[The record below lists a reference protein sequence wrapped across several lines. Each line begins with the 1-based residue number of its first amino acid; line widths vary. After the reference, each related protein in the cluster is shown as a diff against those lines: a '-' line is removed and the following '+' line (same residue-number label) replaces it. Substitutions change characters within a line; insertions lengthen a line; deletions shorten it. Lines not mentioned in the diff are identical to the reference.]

1 MYVYSYKSQKAVKM
15 FLSQNNH
22 LLTLKWGQSSS
33 SSSSATIRAFLQTVF
48 LFFYL
53 IQ

>member
-15 FLSQNNH
+15 FLSLNNH
-22 LLTLKWGQSSS
+22 LLTLKWGQ